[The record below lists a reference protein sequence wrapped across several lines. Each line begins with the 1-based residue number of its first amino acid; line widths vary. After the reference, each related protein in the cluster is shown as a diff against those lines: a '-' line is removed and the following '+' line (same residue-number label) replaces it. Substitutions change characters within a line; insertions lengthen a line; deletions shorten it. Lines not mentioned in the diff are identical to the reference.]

1 MEEKINIMTNID
13 HIAVAASS
21 LEAGVAYIEEALG
34 VVIPKGGEHPA
45 MATHNHLMQL
55 GENLFLEVL
64 AINPDMTAPDSPR
77 WFGLEDPFVRHS
89 IGIKPRLHTWIVNTS
104 DIESIAKL
112 DSFDFGKVAALS
124 RGDLSWKFAIPEDGR
139 LLAGGLVP
147 YVMQWDG
154 MGEAGFRHPSQGMT
168 DLGCELVGLEL
179 HHPQATWLA
188 SILDSIKAKELVTI
202 KELPP
207 HEVPYMTANIQTPRG
222 LKALTSKL

>member
-1 MEEKINIMTNID
+1 MTTNID

-21 LEAGVAYIEEALG
+21 LEAGVAYIEEMLD
-34 VVIPKGGEHPA
+34 VSIPKGGEHPA

-64 AINPDMTAPDSPR
+64 AINSEMTAPDSPR

-89 IGIKPRLHTWIVNTS
+89 ISLKPRLHTWIVNTS
-104 DIESIAKL
+104 DIEHVDKL
-112 DSFDFGKVAALS
+112 ESFDFGKVASLS
-124 RGDLSWKFAIPEDGR
+124 RGNLRWKFSVPEDGR

-154 MGEAGFRHPSQGMT
+154 MSEVGFRHPSQGMM

-179 HHPQATWLA
+179 HHPQTTWLE
-188 SILDSIKAKELVTI
+188 SILDSIKAKDLVTVNELPAHTAPYI
-202 KELPP
+202 KAIIRTPTGLKELSSQ
-207 HEVPYMTANIQTPRG
+207 I
-222 LKALTSKL
+222 